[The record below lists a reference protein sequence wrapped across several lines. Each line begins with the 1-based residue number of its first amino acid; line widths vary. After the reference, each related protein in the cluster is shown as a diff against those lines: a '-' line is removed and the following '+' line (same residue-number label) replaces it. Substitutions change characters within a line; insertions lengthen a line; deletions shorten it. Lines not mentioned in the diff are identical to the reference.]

1 MIIYTLNFLLTVLIG
16 SMIFFMAVVS
26 PSVFA
31 TLSTNAS
38 SKFLRTI
45 FPRMFLFGFIIAL
58 LSLILSYISGKDLNS
73 ILLVIVAVSFI
84 INRNYLTPK
93 INNFRD
99 KELEG
104 DEKASSNFKYMHLL
118 SVLLF
123 VLNFVILIWIVISNY
138 LNYNLYTLSCPTG

>member
-1 MIIYTLNFLLTVLIG
+1 MIIYTLNFLVTILIG

-58 LSLILSYISGKDLNS
+58 LSLILSYISANNLNS

-93 INNFRD
+93 INNLRD

-104 DEKASSNFKYMHLL
+104 DQKASSNFKFMHLL

-123 VLNFVILIWIVISNY
+123 ILNFISLVSIVIINY
-138 LNYNLYTLSCPTG
+138 FNYNL

>member
-1 MIIYTLNFLLTVLIG
+1 MIVYLINFFIAILLG

-31 TLSTNAS
+31 TLSSNAS
-38 SKFLRTI
+38 SKFLRKI
-45 FPRMFLFGFIIAL
+45 FPRMFLFGFIIAV
-58 LSLILSYISGKDLNS
+58 LSLIFSFISGNILNC
-73 ILLVIVAVSFI
+73 ILLIIVAISFI

-93 INNFRD
+93 INDFRD

-104 DEKASSNFKYMHLL
+104 DQKESSSFKYMHLL

-123 VLNFVILIWIVISNY
+123 ILNFIILLGIIILNY
-138 LNYNLYTLSCPTG
+138 FNYNL

>member
-1 MIIYTLNFLLTVLIG
+1 MIIYTLNFLLAVLIG

-38 SKFLRTI
+38 SKLLRTI
-45 FPRMFLFGFIIAL
+45 FPRMFLFGFIIAI
-58 LSLILSYISGKDLNS
+58 LSLVLCYISSNILNS
-73 ILLVIVAVSFI
+73 ILLIIVSMSFI

-93 INNFRD
+93 INDFRD

-104 DEKASSNFKYMHLL
+104 DKKASSSFKYMHLL

-123 VLNFVILIWIVISNY
+123 ILNFIILVSIVIINY
-138 LNYNLYTLSCPTG
+138 FNYNL

>member
-1 MIIYTLNFLLTVLIG
+1 MIIYTLNFLLTILIG

-38 SKFLRTI
+38 SKLLRTI
-45 FPRMFLFGFIIAL
+45 FPRMFLFGFIIAI
-58 LSLILSYISGKDLNS
+58 LSLVLCYISNNILNS
-73 ILLVIVAVSFI
+73 ILLIIVAMSFI

-123 VLNFVILIWIVISNY
+123 LLNFIILVSIVIINY
-138 LNYNLYTLSCPTG
+138 FNYNL

>member
-1 MIIYTLNFLLTVLIG
+1 MIIYTLNFILAVLIG
-16 SMIFFMAVVS
+16 SMTFFMAVVS

-38 SKFLRTI
+38 SKLLRTI
-45 FPRMFLFGFIIAL
+45 FPRMFLFGFIIAI
-58 LSLILSYISGKDLNS
+58 LSLVLCYISSNILNS
-73 ILLVIVAVSFI
+73 ILLIIVAMSFI

-93 INNFRD
+93 INDFRD

-104 DEKASSNFKYMHLL
+104 DKNASSSFKYMHLL

-123 VLNFVILIWIVISNY
+123 ILNFIILVSIVIINY
-138 LNYNLYTLSCPTG
+138 FNYNL

>member
-1 MIIYTLNFLLTVLIG
+1 MIIYTLNFLVTILIG

-45 FPRMFLFGFIIAL
+45 FPRMFLFGFIIAV
-58 LSLILSYISGKDLNS
+58 LSLILCYISGNILNS
-73 ILLVIVAVSFI
+73 ILLIVVAVSFI

-93 INNFRD
+93 INDFRD

-104 DEKASSNFKYMHLL
+104 DKKASSSFKNMHLL

-123 VLNFVILIWIVISNY
+123 VLNFVILIGIVINNY
-138 LNYNLYTLSCPTG
+138 LNYNL

>member
-1 MIIYTLNFLLTVLIG
+1 MIIYTLNFSLSILIG

-26 PSVFA
+26 PSVFV

-45 FPRMFLFGFIIAL
+45 FPRMFLFGFIISV
-58 LSLILSYISGKDLNS
+58 LSLILSYISGNILNS
-73 ILLVIVAVSFI
+73 VLLVVVAISFI

-93 INNFRD
+93 INDFRD

-104 DEKASSNFKYMHLL
+104 DKKASSNFKYMHLL

-123 VLNFVILIWIVISNY
+123 VLNFIILIGIVINNY
-138 LNYNLYTLSCPTG
+138 FNHNL

>member
-1 MIIYTLNFLLTVLIG
+1 MIIYTLNFLLSILIG
-16 SMIFFMAVVS
+16 SMIFFMAIVS

-45 FPRMFLFGFIIAL
+45 FPRMFLFGFIISI
-58 LSLILSYISGKDLNS
+58 LSLIFTVISENFLNS
-73 ILLVIVAVSFI
+73 ILLIIIAISFI

-93 INNFRD
+93 INNLRD
-99 KELEG
+99 RELEG
-104 DEKASSNFKYMHLL
+104 DEKASSSFKKMHLG

-123 VLNFVILIWIVISNY
+123 MLNFILLISILIINY
-138 LNYNLYTLSCPTG
+138 INYNL

>member
-1 MIIYTLNFLLTVLIG
+1 MVIYTLNFLLTILIG

-38 SKFLRTI
+38 SKLLRRI
-45 FPRMFLFGFIIAL
+45 FPRMFLFGFIITI
-58 LSLILSYISGKDLNS
+58 LSLVLCYISSNILNS
-73 ILLVIVAVSFI
+73 ILLIIVAMSFI
-84 INRNYLTPK
+84 INRNYLAPK
-93 INNFRD
+93 INDFRD

-104 DEKASSNFKYMHLL
+104 DEKASSSFKLMHLL

-123 VLNFVILIWIVISNY
+123 ILNFFILISIIIINY
-138 LNYNLYTLSCPTG
+138 FNYNL

>member
-1 MIIYTLNFLLTVLIG
+1 MIIYTLNFLLAVLIG

-38 SKFLRTI
+38 SKLLRTI
-45 FPRMFLFGFIIAL
+45 FPRMFLFGFIIAI
-58 LSLILSYISGKDLNS
+58 LSLVLCYISSNILNS
-73 ILLVIVAVSFI
+73 ILLIIVAMSFV

-93 INNFRD
+93 INDFRD
-99 KELEG
+99 KELKG
-104 DEKASSNFKYMHLL
+104 DTKASSSFKYMHLL

-123 VLNFVILIWIVISNY
+123 VLNFIILIGIVINNY
-138 LNYNLYTLSCPTG
+138 FNYNL

>member
-1 MIIYTLNFLLTVLIG
+1 MIIYTLNFLLAVLTG

-26 PSVFA
+26 PSVFT

-45 FPRMFLFGFIIAL
+45 FPRMFLFGFIIA
-58 LSLILSYISGKDLNS
+58 ILSIVLCYISVNILNS
-73 ILLVIVAVSFI
+73 ILLIIVAISFI

-104 DEKASSNFKYMHLL
+104 DKKASSSFKYMHLL

-123 VLNFVILIWIVISNY
+123 VLNFIILIGIVINNY
-138 LNYNLYTLSCPTG
+138 FNYNL

>member
-1 MIIYTLNFLLTVLIG
+1 MIIYTLNFLLAVLIG
-16 SMIFFMAVVS
+16 SMTFFMAIVS

-45 FPRMFLFGFIIAL
+45 FPRMFLFGFIITI
-58 LSLILSYISGKDLNS
+58 LSLVLCYISSNILNS
-73 ILLVIVAVSFI
+73 ILLIIVAMSFI

-93 INNFRD
+93 INDLRD

-104 DEKASSNFKYMHLL
+104 DKKASSSFKYMHLL

-123 VLNFVILIWIVISNY
+123 ILNFIILVSIVIINY
-138 LNYNLYTLSCPTG
+138 FNYNL

>member
-1 MIIYTLNFLLTVLIG
+1 MIIYTLNFLLAVLIG
-16 SMIFFMAVVS
+16 SMIFFMTVVS

-38 SKFLRTI
+38 SKLLRTI
-45 FPRMFLFGFIIAL
+45 FPRMFLFGFIITI
-58 LSLILSYISGKDLNS
+58 LSLVLCYISSNILNS
-73 ILLVIVAVSFI
+73 ILLIIVAMSFI

-99 KELEG
+99 KELKG
-104 DEKASSNFKYMHLL
+104 DKKASSSFKYMHLL

-123 VLNFVILIWIVISNY
+123 VLNFVILIGIVINNY
-138 LNYNLYTLSCPTG
+138 LNYNL

>member
-1 MIIYTLNFLLTVLIG
+1 MIIYTLNFLLAVMIG
-16 SMIFFMAVVS
+16 SMTFFMAVVS

-38 SKFLRTI
+38 SKLLRTI
-45 FPRMFLFGFIIAL
+45 FPRMFLFGFIIAI
-58 LSLILSYISGKDLNS
+58 LSLVLCYISSNILNS
-73 ILLVIVAVSFI
+73 ILLIIVAMSFI

-93 INNFRD
+93 INDFRD

-104 DEKASSNFKYMHLL
+104 DKKASSSFKYMHLL

-123 VLNFVILIWIVISNY
+123 VLNFIILIGIVINNY
-138 LNYNLYTLSCPTG
+138 FNYNL

>member
-1 MIIYTLNFLLTVLIG
+1 MMIIYTLIFLVTILIG

-45 FPRMFLFGFIIAL
+45 FPRMFLFGFIITF
-58 LSLILSYISGKDLNS
+58 LSLILSYISGNILNS

-99 KELEG
+99 KGLEG
-104 DEKASSNFKYMHLL
+104 DDKASSNFKYMHLL

-123 VLNFVILIWIVISNY
+123 LLNFIILVSIVIINY
-138 LNYNLYTLSCPTG
+138 FNYNL

>member
-1 MIIYTLNFLLTVLIG
+1 MIIYTLNFLVTILIG
-16 SMIFFMAVVS
+16 SMIFFMTVVS

-58 LSLILSYISGKDLNS
+58 LSLILSYISGNNLNI

-104 DEKASSNFKYMHLL
+104 DKKASSNFKYMHLL

-123 VLNFVILIWIVISNY
+123 ILNFIILVSIVVINY
-138 LNYNLYTLSCPTG
+138 FNYNL

>member
-1 MIIYTLNFLLTVLIG
+1 MIIYTLNFLLAVLIG

-38 SKFLRTI
+38 SKLLRTI
-45 FPRMFLFGFIIAL
+45 FPRMFLFGFIIAI
-58 LSLILSYISGKDLNS
+58 LSLFLCYISSNILNS
-73 ILLVIVAVSFI
+73 ILLIIVAMSFI

-93 INNFRD
+93 INDFRD

-104 DEKASSNFKYMHLL
+104 DKKASSNFKYMHLL

-123 VLNFVILIWIVISNY
+123 VLNFIILIGIVINNY
-138 LNYNLYTLSCPTG
+138 FNYNL

>member
-1 MIIYTLNFLLTVLIG
+1 MIVYLINFFISILLG

-31 TLSTNAS
+31 TLSSNAS

-45 FPRMFLFGFIIAL
+45 FPRLFLFGFIIAV
-58 LSLILSYISGKDLNS
+58 LSLIVSFISGNILNC
-73 ILLVIVAVSFI
+73 ILLIIVAISFI

-93 INNFRD
+93 INDFRD

-104 DEKASSNFKYMHLL
+104 DKKASSSFKYMHLL

-123 VLNFVILIWIVISNY
+123 ILNFIILLGIIILNY
-138 LNYNLYTLSCPTG
+138 FNYNL

>member
-1 MIIYTLNFLLTVLIG
+1 MIIYTLNFLVTILIG

-45 FPRMFLFGFIIAL
+45 FPRMFLFGFIIAF
-58 LSLILSYISGKDLNS
+58 LSLILSYISGNNLNS

-104 DEKASSNFKYMHLL
+104 DKKASFNFKYMHLL

-123 VLNFVILIWIVISNY
+123 ILNFIILVSIVIINY
-138 LNYNLYTLSCPTG
+138 FNYNL

>member
-1 MIIYTLNFLLTVLIG
+1 MIIYTLNFFVTILIG

-45 FPRMFLFGFIIAL
+45 FPRMFLFGFIIAF
-58 LSLILSYISGKDLNS
+58 LSLILSYISGNILNS
-73 ILLVIVAVSFI
+73 ILLIIVAVSFI

-93 INNFRD
+93 INNLRD

-104 DEKASSNFKYMHLL
+104 DQKASSNFKYMHLL

-123 VLNFVILIWIVISNY
+123 ILNFIILVSIVIINY
-138 LNYNLYTLSCPTG
+138 FNYNL

>member
-1 MIIYTLNFLLTVLIG
+1 MIIYTLNFLVTILIG

-58 LSLILSYISGKDLNS
+58 LSLILSYISGNNLNS

-123 VLNFVILIWIVISNY
+123 ILNFIILVSIVIINY
-138 LNYNLYTLSCPTG
+138 FNFNL

>member
-1 MIIYTLNFLLTVLIG
+1 MIIYTLIFLVTILIG

-45 FPRMFLFGFIIAL
+45 FPRMFLFGFIIAV
-58 LSLILSYISGKDLNS
+58 LSLILSYISGNNLNS

-123 VLNFVILIWIVISNY
+123 LLNFIILVSIVIINY
-138 LNYNLYTLSCPTG
+138 FDYNL

>member
-1 MIIYTLNFLLTVLIG
+1 MIIYTINFLLAVLIG

-38 SKFLRTI
+38 SKLLRII
-45 FPRMFLFGFIIAL
+45 FPRMFLFGFIIAF
-58 LSLILSYISGKDLNS
+58 LSLFLSYISSNILNS
-73 ILLVIVAVSFI
+73 ILLIIVAMSFI

-93 INNFRD
+93 INDFRD

-104 DEKASSNFKYMHLL
+104 DKKASSSFKYMHLL

-123 VLNFVILIWIVISNY
+123 VLNFIILIGIVINNY
-138 LNYNLYTLSCPTG
+138 FNYNL

>member
-1 MIIYTLNFLLTVLIG
+1 
-16 SMIFFMAVVS
+16 MIFFMAVVS

-58 LSLILSYISGKDLNS
+58 LSLILSYISANNLNS

-93 INNFRD
+93 INNLRD

-104 DEKASSNFKYMHLL
+104 DQKASSNFNNISLALFILPRVMYSSPRYSCAPKCSGFASKAILYASKAL
-118 SVLLF
+118 SRFGSLCFL
-123 VLNFVILIWIVISNY
+123 
-138 LNYNLYTLSCPTG
+138 

>member
-1 MIIYTLNFLLTVLIG
+1 MIIYILNFLLAVLIG

-26 PSVFA
+26 PSVFT

-38 SKFLRTI
+38 SKLLRTI
-45 FPRMFLFGFIIAL
+45 FPRMFLFGFIIAI
-58 LSLILSYISGKDLNS
+58 LSLVLCYISGNILNS
-73 ILLVIVAVSFI
+73 ILLIIVAMSFI

-93 INNFRD
+93 INDFRD

-104 DEKASSNFKYMHLL
+104 DKKASSSFKYMHLL

-123 VLNFVILIWIVISNY
+123 VFNFIILIGIVINNY
-138 LNYNLYTLSCPTG
+138 FNYNL

>member
-1 MIIYTLNFLLTVLIG
+1 MIIYTLNFLLAVLIG

-31 TLSTNAS
+31 TLSINAS
-38 SKFLRTI
+38 SKLLRTI
-45 FPRMFLFGFIIAL
+45 FPRMFLFGFIIAI
-58 LSLILSYISGKDLNS
+58 LSLVLCYISSNILNS
-73 ILLVIVAVSFI
+73 ILLIVVAISFI
-84 INRNYLTPK
+84 INRNFLTPK

-104 DEKASSNFKYMHLL
+104 DKKASSSFKYMHLL

-123 VLNFVILIWIVISNY
+123 VLNFVILIGILINNY
-138 LNYNLYTLSCPTG
+138 FNYNL

>member
-1 MIIYTLNFLLTVLIG
+1 MIIYTLNFLLAVLTG

-26 PSVFA
+26 PSVFT

-58 LSLILSYISGKDLNS
+58 LSLILSYISGNNLNS

-93 INNFRD
+93 INNLRD

-104 DEKASSNFKYMHLL
+104 DQKASSNFKYMHLL

-123 VLNFVILIWIVISNY
+123 ILNFIILVSIVIINY
-138 LNYNLYTLSCPTG
+138 FNYNL

>member
-1 MIIYTLNFLLTVLIG
+1 MIIYTLNFLLAVMIG
-16 SMIFFMAVVS
+16 SMTFFMAVVS

-38 SKFLRTI
+38 SKLLRTI
-45 FPRMFLFGFIIAL
+45 FPRMFLFGFIIAI
-58 LSLILSYISGKDLNS
+58 LSLVLCYISNNILNS
-73 ILLVIVAVSFI
+73 ILLIIVAMSFI

-93 INNFRD
+93 INDFRD

-104 DEKASSNFKYMHLL
+104 DKKASSSFKYMHLL

-123 VLNFVILIWIVISNY
+123 VLNFIILIGIVINNY
-138 LNYNLYTLSCPTG
+138 FNYNL

>member
-1 MIIYTLNFLLTVLIG
+1 
-16 SMIFFMAVVS
+16 MIFFMAVVS

-58 LSLILSYISGKDLNS
+58 LSLILSYISGNNLNS

-93 INNFRD
+93 INNLRD

-104 DEKASSNFKYMHLL
+104 DKKASSNFKYMHLL

-123 VLNFVILIWIVISNY
+123 ILNFIILVSIIIINY
-138 LNYNLYTLSCPTG
+138 FNFNL